1 MAVLRGLLEQV
12 LAGTAL
18 VEVTVSAEGTPE
30 ERRYEVTC
38 TPIPGPDGGVAG
50 VFAVG
55 HDPTAVDRLEAE
67 VRRQRMQLT
76 RSQELARLGHVFS
89 VCPAPTRERP
99 RCDT

>member
-1 MAVLRGLLEQV
+1 MLRGLLEQV

-30 ERRYEVTC
+30 ERRYKVTC

-67 VRRQRMQLT
+67 VQRQRMQLT
-76 RSQELARLGHVFS
+76 QSQELARLGHVFS
-89 VCPAPTRERP
+89 VCPRADEGTPP
-99 RCDT
+99 V